1 MKNNFQEDYIVAGNI
16 GANLSGE
23 ALDTRNGVGVAFT
36 ANITGGGS
44 PVGVLHIDGKIGDG
58 EWVSITSKAVS
69 ADGDFFIEK
78 TDWLYEK
85 TRLRYVRASG
95 TGTINAQACT
105 KGF

>member
-1 MKNNFQEDYIVAGNI
+1 MKNNFQDDYIVNGDASDDV
-16 GANLSGE
+16 LGE

-36 ANITGGGS
+36 ANISSGGS

-58 EWVSITSKAVS
+58 GWTSITTKAVS
-69 ADGDFFIEK
+69 AAGDFFIEK

-85 TRLRYVRASG
+85 TRLRYVATSG
-95 TGTINAQACT
+95 TGNLNAQACT